1 VRRALPAAQR
11 PSVFSTLQPP
21 KKPESCTTKA
31 VPPRKPSPI
40 GCHVPSSGSPAGLTY
55 AERAGAQAIQ
65 LFVSNPRG
73 WAQPKP
79 TPAADASFGE
89 RCAQLRLPVFVHAP
103 YLVNFASPTPATRQ
117 RSVDAVRHAVV
128 RGALLGAQGVVLH
141 AGAAVDPS
149 QRDAGLAAIRE
160 LLLPVLESLRAN
172 DPDLLIEPTA
182 GGGQPIAATVDDLAP
197 LFAQLDS
204 HPRLGVCLDTCH
216 AYAAGHDLAAP
227 GGVRTMLSA
236 LVRSV
241 GRGRLK
247 LVHANDSKDPLGSK
261 RDRHANIGSGM
272 IGADPFAELFRHPAT
287 RGVAVIVETPG
298 GLDGQSN
305 DIALLKTLRDN

>member
-1 VRRALPAAQR
+1 V
-11 PSVFSTLQPP
+11 
-21 KKPESCTTKA
+21 
-31 VPPRKPSPI
+31 
-40 GCHVPSSGSPAGLTY
+40 
-55 AERAGAQAIQ
+55 IQ
-65 LFVSNPRG
+65 IFVSNPRG

-79 TPAADASFGE
+79 TPAADAAFGE
-89 RCAQLRLPVFVHAP
+89 RCAQQRLPVFVHAP
-103 YLVNFASPTPATRQ
+103 YLVNLASPTPATRA
-117 RSVDAVRHAVV
+117 RSVEAIRHSIA
-128 RGALLGAQGVVLH
+128 RGALMGGQGVVLH

-160 LLLPVLESLRAN
+160 LLLPLLDGLGED

-182 GGGQPIAATVDDLAP
+182 GGGQPVAATVDDLAP
-197 LFAQLDS
+197 LFATLDS

-261 RDRHANIGSGM
+261 RDRHTTIGTGT
-272 IGADPFAELFRHPAT
+272 IGAEPFAELFRHPAT
-287 RGVAVIVETPG
+287 RGVPVIVETPG
-298 GLDGQSN
+298 GLEGHSR
-305 DIALLKTLRDN
+305 DIAVLKALRDN

>member
-1 VRRALPAAQR
+1 M
-11 PSVFSTLQPP
+11 
-21 KKPESCTTKA
+21 
-31 VPPRKPSPI
+31 
-40 GCHVPSSGSPAGLTY
+40 
-55 AERAGAQAIQ
+55 
-65 LFVSNPRG
+65 
-73 WAQPKP
+73 
-79 TPAADASFGE
+79 
-89 RCAQLRLPVFVHAP
+89 RLPVFVHAP
-103 YLVNFASPTPATRQ
+103 YLVNLASPTAATRV
-117 RSVDAVRHAVV
+117 RSIAAVRHSVS

-141 AGAAVDPS
+141 AGAAIEPA

-160 LLLPVLESLRAN
+160 LMLPVLDGLGDD

-197 LFAQLDS
+197 LFAVLES

-241 GRGRLK
+241 GRDRLK
-247 LVHANDSKDPLGSK
+247 LVHANDSKDLLGSK
-261 RDRHANIGSGM
+261 RDRHATIGAGT

-287 RGVAVIVETPG
+287 RGVPVIVETPG
-298 GLDGQSN
+298 GLDGHAR
-305 DIALLKTLRDN
+305 DIAVLKALRDK

>member
-1 VRRALPAAQR
+1 
-11 PSVFSTLQPP
+11 
-21 KKPESCTTKA
+21 

-40 GCHVPSSGSPAGLTY
+40 GCHVPSSGSPSGLAY

-65 LFVSNPRG
+65 VFVSNPRG

-79 TPAADASFGE
+79 TPAADATLGE
-89 RCAQLRLPVFVHAP
+89 RCAELKLPVFVHAP
-103 YLVNFASPTPATRQ
+103 YLVNLASPTAATRM
-117 RSVDAVRHAVV
+117 RSIEAVRHSLA
-128 RGALLGAQGVVLH
+128 RGALLGARGVVLH
-141 AGAAVDPS
+141 AGAAVEPA
-149 QRDAGLAAIRE
+149 QRSAAMAALSA
-160 LLLPVLESLRAN
+160 LLLPVLDGLTDN

-197 LFAQLDS
+197 LFAVLGS

-241 GRGRLK
+241 GRERLK
-247 LVHANDSKDPLGSK
+247 LVHANDSRDSLGSK
-261 RDRHANIGSGM
+261 RDRHATIGTGS
-272 IGADPFAELFRHPAT
+272 IGTDPFAELFRHPAT
-287 RGVAVIVETPG
+287 RGVPVIVETPG
-298 GLDGQSN
+298 GLEGHSR
-305 DIALLKTLRDN
+305 DIAVLKALRDS

>member
-1 VRRALPAAQR
+1 M
-11 PSVFSTLQPP
+11 
-21 KKPESCTTKA
+21 
-31 VPPRKPSPI
+31 PPRKPSPI
-40 GCHVPSSGSPAGLTY
+40 GCHVPSSGHLSGLIY
-55 AERAGAQAIQ
+55 AERAGAQALQ
-65 LFVSNPRG
+65 VFVSNPRG

-79 TPAADASFGE
+79 TPAADATFAE
-89 RCAQLRLPVFVHAP
+89 RCAHQRLPVFVHAP
-103 YLVNFASPTPATRQ
+103 YLVNLASPTPATRL
-117 RSVDAVRHAVV
+117 RSVEAIQHSLS

-149 QRDAGLAAIRE
+149 QRDAGLAALRE
-160 LLLPVLESLRAN
+160 LLLPVLDGLTDS

-197 LFAQLDS
+197 LFATLES

-216 AYAAGHDLAAP
+216 AYAAGHDLASP
-227 GGVRTMLSA
+227 GGVRTTLSA
-236 LVRSV
+236 LVRAV

-261 RDRHANIGSGM
+261 RDRHATIGTGT

-287 RGVAVIVETPG
+287 RGVPVIVETPG
-298 GLDGQSN
+298 GLDGHAR
-305 DIALLKTLRDN
+305 DIAVLKALRDN

>member
-1 VRRALPAAQR
+1 M
-11 PSVFSTLQPP
+11 
-21 KKPESCTTKA
+21 
-31 VPPRKPSPI
+31 PPRKPSPI
-40 GCHVPSSGSPAGLTY
+40 GCHVPSSGNPSGLIY
-55 AERAGAQAIQ
+55 AERAGAQVIQ
-65 LFVSNPRG
+65 VFVSNPRG

-79 TPAADASFGE
+79 TPAADAAFGE
-89 RCAQLRLPVFVHAP
+89 RCAQQRMPVFVHAP
-103 YLVNFASPTPATRQ
+103 YLVNLASPTPATRQ
-117 RSVDAVRHAVV
+117 RSVDAIRHSITRA
-128 RGALLGAQGVVLH
+128 AMFGAQGVVLH

-149 QRDAGLAAIRE
+149 QRDAGLAVMRE
-160 LLLPVLESLRAN
+160 LLLPVLDSLTDD

-197 LFAQLDS
+197 LFARLGS

-261 RDRHANIGSGM
+261 RDRHATVGSGT
-272 IGADPFAELFRHPAT
+272 IGIDPFAELFRHPAT
-287 RGVAVIVETPG
+287 RGVPVIVETPG
-298 GLDGQSN
+298 GLDGQAR
-305 DIALLKTLRDN
+305 DIAMLKGLRDS

>member
-1 VRRALPAAQR
+1 V
-11 PSVFSTLQPP
+11 
-21 KKPESCTTKA
+21 
-31 VPPRKPSPI
+31 
-40 GCHVPSSGSPAGLTY
+40 
-55 AERAGAQAIQ
+55 
-65 LFVSNPRG
+65 FVSNPRG

-89 RCAQLRLPVFVHAP
+89 RCAQQRLPVFVHAP
-103 YLVNFASPTPATRQ
+103 YLVNLASPTQATRM
-117 RSVDAVRHAVV
+117 RSIEAVRHSVT
-128 RGALLGAQGVVLH
+128 RGALFGAQGVVLH
-141 AGAAVDPS
+141 AGAAIDPS
-149 QRDAGLAAIRE
+149 QRQAGLAAIRE
-160 LLLPVLESLRAN
+160 LLMPLLDALADS

-197 LFAQLDS
+197 LFAALES

-227 GGVRTMLSA
+227 GGVRTTLSA

-261 RDRHANIGSGM
+261 RDRHAAIGSGT

-287 RGVAVIVETPG
+287 RGVPVIVETPG
-298 GLDGQSN
+298 GLEGHSH
-305 DIALLKTLRDN
+305 DIAALKALRDN

>member
-1 VRRALPAAQR
+1 
-11 PSVFSTLQPP
+11 
-21 KKPESCTTKA
+21 

-40 GCHVPSSGSPAGLTY
+40 GCHVPSSGNPSGLSY
-55 AERAGAQAIQ
+55 AERVGAQTVQ

-79 TPAADASFGE
+79 TPAADATFGE

-103 YLVNFASPTPATRQ
+103 YLVNLASPTAATRQ
-117 RSVDAVRHAVV
+117 RSVEAVRHSVA

-149 QRDAGLAAIRE
+149 QRDAGLAAMRE
-160 LLLPVLESLRAN
+160 LLLPVLDGLRDD

-197 LFAQLDS
+197 LFASFDS
-204 HPRLGVCLDTCH
+204 HQRLGVCLDTCH
-216 AYAAGHDLAAP
+216 AHAAGHDLAAP

-261 RDRHANIGSGM
+261 RDRHATIGTGT
-272 IGADPFAELFRHPAT
+272 IGEDPFAELFRHPAT
-287 RGVAVIVETPG
+287 RGVPVIVETPG
-298 GLDGQSN
+298 GVEGHAT
-305 DIALLKTLRDN
+305 DIALLKGLRDS